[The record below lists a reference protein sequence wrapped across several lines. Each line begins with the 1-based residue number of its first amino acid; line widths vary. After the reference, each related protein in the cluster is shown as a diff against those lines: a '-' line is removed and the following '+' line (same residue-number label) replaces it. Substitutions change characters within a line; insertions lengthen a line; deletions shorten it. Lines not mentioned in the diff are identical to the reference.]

1 MSLKII
7 NTLKLIFII
16 KKKGIFFMKSIQVSD
31 EVHRILTKMGSK
43 KQSYNDI
50 IYSLIEKNRVIEEFS
65 EEEAEYYNECI
76 EKLEKDDYSDTYKIK
91 LEELDDKLEELESKG
106 II

>member
-1 MSLKII
+1 
-7 NTLKLIFII
+7 
-16 KKKGIFFMKSIQVSD
+16 MKSIQVSD
-31 EVHRILTKMGSK
+31 EVHRILTNMGSK

-50 IYSLIEKNRVIEEFS
+50 IYSLIEKNRVMEEFS

-91 LEELDDKLEELESKG
+91 LEDLDDKLEELESKG
-106 II
+106 IIWALKQLTQKSF

>member
-1 MSLKII
+1 M
-7 NTLKLIFII
+7 
-16 KKKGIFFMKSIQVSD
+16 
-31 EVHRILTKMGSK
+31 
-43 KQSYNDI
+43 
-50 IYSLIEKNRVIEEFS
+50 EEFS

-91 LEELDDKLEELESKG
+91 LEDLDDKLEELESKG

>member
-1 MSLKII
+1 
-7 NTLKLIFII
+7 
-16 KKKGIFFMKSIQVSD
+16 MKTIQVSD
-31 EVHRILTKMGSK
+31 EVHRILTNMGSK

-50 IYSLIEKNRVIEEFS
+50 IYSLIEKNRVMEEFS

-76 EKLEKDDYSDTYKIK
+76 EKLENDDYSDTYKIK
-91 LEELDDKLEELESKG
+91 LEDLDDKLEELDSKG

>member
-50 IYSLIEKNRVIEEFS
+50 IYSLIEKNRSWKNSVKK
-65 EEEAEYYNECI
+65 
-76 EKLEKDDYSDTYKIK
+76 KLN
-91 LEELDDKLEELESKG
+91 
-106 II
+106 IIMNV